1 MTNSKAVSNR
11 ANAQLSTG
19 PLTPAGKARSSQNAL
34 QHGLLS
40 RKLLL
45 PGESQLEFDAL
56 LCQLQSELDPVGT
69 LELTFVERIAVGLW
83 RQRRLISAESAAL
96 AIQQQELGYSKVSR
110 VMALAGLRDSE
121 RLVAESMMREPPESD
136 FTAPLLAELAQFDIG
151 SPLGTFRQSC
161 PQCWQHLCSDAETS
175 DDAPAAQQLTH
186 VTAFLQQEEISLEEW
201 IADLELEQRK
211 TSLLIQAVALMNQ
224 AAMLPQTADV
234 LSRYQSALDNDV
246 YKATRVLL
254 ETQKFRLEQA
264 ALNASAVNK

>member
-1 MTNSKAVSNR
+1 MTNSRAVSNR

-34 QHGLLS
+34 QHGHLS

-45 PGESQLEFDAL
+45 PSESQLEFDAL
-56 LCQLQSELDPVGT
+56 LFQLQSELNPLCT
-69 LELTFVERIAVGLW
+69 LELALVERIAIGLW

-121 RLVAESMMREPPESD
+121 RPVAEAMMREPPESD
-136 FTAPLLAELAQFDIG
+136 FTSPLLAELARFDIG
-151 SPLGTFRQSC
+151 SPLATFSQKC
-161 PQCWQHLCSDAETS
+161 PQCWQYLCSQAETS
-175 DDAPAAQQLTH
+175 DDAPSAQQLTQ
-186 VTAFLQQEEISLEEW
+186 VSAYLQQEEISLDEW

-211 TSLLIQAVALMNQ
+211 TSRLLQAVALMNQ

-234 LSRYQSALDNDV
+234 LARYQSVLDNDV
-246 YKATRVLL
+246 YKANRVLR

-264 ALNASAVNK
+264 ALNASAVIE